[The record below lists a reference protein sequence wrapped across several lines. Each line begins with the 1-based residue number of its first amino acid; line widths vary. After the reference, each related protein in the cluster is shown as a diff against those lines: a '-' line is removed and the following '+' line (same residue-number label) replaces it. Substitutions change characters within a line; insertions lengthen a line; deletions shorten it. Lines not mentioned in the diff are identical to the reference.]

1 MRDRSAGPTS
11 CPQLKQ
17 QGYGDIEH
25 DCEAHRHRSLSALR
39 SLKRSTA
46 ANPQLRPSNR
56 STHQTGFREPAGEA
70 VSVLRPQRS
79 AADVFVERIL
89 WVDLLE
95 LSPYAAGLVDLT

>member
-1 MRDRSAGPTS
+1 MRDRSAGPTR
-11 CPQLKQ
+11 CPRLKQ

-70 VSVLRPQRS
+70 VGVLRPQRS

-95 LSPYAAGLVDLT
+95 LGPYAAGLVDLT